1 MKKRIGLWACMAVI
15 AVSMTAQQ
23 RVPQVTPDM
32 AYNELNGGK
41 VSKII
46 YLTAEGYDYPNDT
59 VFLSRAGEETRSTE
73 QKIDQT
79 KRDSLG
85 RIVRRK
91 GQHVYDMGEGEVVS
105 LDFAD
110 TTLYIGSELR
120 PNIIDEG
127 GHEDMTNGSCLIH
140 IVYQG
145 ATNTPYRQFTYQEA
159 EGGCYISYE
168 EYNVKQKDQYGNWT
182 KREVTMLSMTL
193 GVEEELLKSF
203 YPLFMNDTPART
215 RQDMEDRLVAAMKV
229 MLRTGSGQVDI
240 DSAIQSRKIEYYK

>member
-1 MKKRIGLWACMAVI
+1 MKKQLLVLAMALLSVC
-15 AVSMTAQQ
+15 SMVAQQ
-23 RVPQVTPDM
+23 RVPVVTPDM

-46 YLTAEGYDYPNDT
+46 YLTEEGYGYPNDT
-59 VFLSRAGEETRSTE
+59 VFFSQNGEETRSTE
-73 QKIDQT
+73 VKIEHV

-85 RIVRRK
+85 RMIWRQGKRI
-91 GQHVYDMGEGEVVS
+91 YNMGEGEVVT

-120 PNIIDEG
+120 PDITDEG
-127 GHEDMTNGSCLIH
+127 GHQDMTNGSCLIH

-145 ATNTPYRQFTYQEA
+145 VTNTPQRVFTYQEA
-159 EGGCYISYE
+159 EGSCYISYE
-168 EYNVKQKDQYGNWT
+168 EYDVKQKDQYGNWT

-203 YPLFMNDTPART
+203 YPLFLNDTPART
-215 RQDMEDRLVAAMKV
+215 RQDMEERLVAAMKV
-229 MLRTGSGQVDI
+229 MLRTRSGQVDI